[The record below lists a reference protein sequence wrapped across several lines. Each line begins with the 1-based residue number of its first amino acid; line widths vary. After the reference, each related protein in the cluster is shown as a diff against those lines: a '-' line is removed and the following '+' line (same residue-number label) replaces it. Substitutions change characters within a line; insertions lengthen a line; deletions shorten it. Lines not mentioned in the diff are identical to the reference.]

1 MAGQLKSIGQQAHVM
16 HRLWPQL
23 QIVKQTAD
31 FAAWEGPLVGIERA
45 HIVQI
50 AFGMPGEG
58 DSPTFRRFPV
68 VRVLSPALVPNWD
81 APEEA
86 PLPHV
91 FFDYDDLPMSP
102 LCLFDLEKDEW
113 SHRDFLA
120 RTTVP
125 WTADWL
131 ACYEG
136 WQATGHWYGGGRHAG
151 SAAL

>member
-1 MAGQLKSIGQQAHVM
+1 MAGQLKSIEQQVHVM
-16 HRLWPQL
+16 RRLWPQL
-23 QIVKQTAD
+23 NLIKQTSD

-50 AFGMPGEG
+50 MMGLPREGE
-58 DSPTFRRFPV
+58 DLMFRRFPM
-68 VRVLSPALVPNWD
+68 VRVVSPALVPNWA

-91 FFDYDDLPMSP
+91 FFDHEDLPMSP
-102 LCLFDLEKDEW
+102 LCLFDVEKDEW

-136 WQATGHWYGGGRHAG
+136 WQATGYWYGGGRHGGGATP
-151 SAAL
+151 